1 VLRILLAEDDPIVRN
16 ASAEALRAAGHEV
29 HEVADGAA
37 ALAAVAESVF
47 DVVISDVR
55 MPKVDGVA
63 VFRGVRQTSK
73 GTDVILMTSFGAV
86 ADAVTALKE
95 GAYDYLTKPFDLDEL
110 VIRVGGIAAR
120 RALTA
125 ELAEARE
132 RLAGEAGAQ
141 IVGTSPAMLSLLAR
155 LDAVADSD
163 ASVVVTGESGTGKE
177 LVARRIHARGAR
189 RARPFVAVNCAAFPE
204 TLLEAELFGHERG
217 AFTGAVKKRQGR
229 FQSADTGTLFLDEV
243 GEIPLSAQAKLLR
256 VLEEGVV
263 EPLGTDTPIHV
274 DVRVV
279 SATHRD
285 LRKAIAE
292 GRFREDL
299 FYRLNVV
306 GLHVPPLRDRRGDLA
321 VLVSHFLSRLLPGKE
336 PPPISVRAWEALST
350 FPFPGNVREL
360 GHAIQHAVVLAR
372 GGPIDVEHLPDDLVK
387 VAASPAASHAVPPL
401 ATVMKE
407 AERAHLLRALAA
419 TKGKRLQAAQLLGIS
434 RKSLWEKLRAHE
446 IADSDVED

>member
-1 VLRILLAEDDPIVRN
+1 MVRT
-16 ASAEALRAAGHEV
+16 ASAEALRTAGHDVREV
-29 HEVADGAA
+29 SDGAA
-37 ALAAVAESVF
+37 ALAVLAEQVF

-55 MPKVDGVA
+55 MPKVDGLT
-63 VFRGVRQTSK
+63 VFRSVRETSK
-73 GTDVILMTSFGAV
+73 DTAVILMTSFGAV
-86 ADAVTALKE
+86 PAAVTALRE

-120 RALTA
+120 RALAT
-125 ELAEARE
+125 ELAEARR
-132 RLAGEAGAQ
+132 RLAGEADVE
-141 IVGTSPAMLSLLAR
+141 IVGASPAIVTLLAR

-163 ASVVVTGESGTGKE
+163 ASVLVTGESGTGKE
-177 LVARRIHARGAR
+177 LVARRIHARGTR

-229 FQSADTGTLFLDEV
+229 FQTADTGTLFLDEV

-256 VLEEGVV
+256 VLEQGDV
-263 EPLGTDTPIHV
+263 EPLGTDASVHV

-299 FYRLNVV
+299 YYRLNVV

-321 VLVSHFLSRLLPGKE
+321 LLVSHFLEKLVPGKE
-336 PPPISVRAWEALST
+336 PPSISLAAWEALRA

-360 GHAIQHAVVLAR
+360 RHAIHHAVVLAR
-372 GGPIDVEHLPDDLVK
+372 GGPIDVEHLPEDLIK
-387 VAASPAASHAVPPL
+387 VASTALSTGGVLAPL
-401 ATVMKE
+401 ANVMKE

-419 TKGKRLQAAQLLGIS
+419 TKGKRLLAAQLLGIS

-446 IADSDVED
+446 IADSDADDLGT